1 MKSRAYW
8 NAIVEPPSAL
18 TFKRGLSH
26 IYTHEFYA
34 RTQVKF
40 TRQWKST
47 LRKMKEKES
56 TEILRFKP
64 HLHRQVFL
72 DKEKSKA
79 HQNLLVLIAWDR
91 FSANKFTWWQGNFV
105 VTCYQIKSTNHQK
118 NLFTRTI
125 KLAEKLRVGSCHLDS
140 RWILQ

>member
-8 NAIVEPPSAL
+8 NGWVEPSSAL
-18 TFKRGLSH
+18 TFKRGLLY
-26 IYTHEFYA
+26 IYKHEFYA
-34 RTQVKF
+34 RTHLKL
-40 TRQWKST
+40 RDSGNPPLEKWKKRSR
-47 LRKMKEKES
+47 RKYWD
-56 TEILRFKP
+56 FKP

-105 VTCYQIKSTNHQK
+105 VICYQIKSTNHQK
-118 NLFTRTI
+118 NPFNRTI
-125 KLAEKLRVGSCHLDS
+125 KLAEKLTVGSCHLDS